1 MINADKIENR
11 TLTFAIL
18 EKIKTREF
26 VKGKTIT
33 EIAIELGTTRNL
45 MQSIIHKILKYQ
57 DILEFD
63 EIVEEISHYKKKN
76 LKKYKNFYVFKGKN
90 FYVVVDKKSE
100 TFKELMGI

>member
-1 MINADKIENR
+1 MREDNMTNE
-11 TLTFAIL
+11 TQTFIIL
-18 EKIKTREF
+18 QKIKQKEF
-26 VKGKTIT
+26 VKGRTIT
-33 EIAIELGTTRNL
+33 EIAKELGTTRNL

>member
-1 MINADKIENR
+1 MSKADKIENR

-57 DILEFD
+57 DFIELFD
-63 EIVEEISHYKKKN
+63 DSCQYRKKF
-76 LKKYKNFYVFKGKN
+76 LYKYKDFYVFKEPN
-90 FYVVVDKKSE
+90 VYVVCYKKSE
-100 TFKELMGI
+100 IFKQLMGI